1 MIRQHPF
8 VSQLFGRNSLI
19 FLAFALLIA
28 CVLLKPK
35 VLPRPAYNFQLTY
48 DISQSMDVR
57 DYIVDEKPASRLS
70 IAKQATAKLLQ
81 KLPCGSNIGYSVF
94 TGRRVVTLVTPVEVC
109 QHYAGLLNSLSMIN
123 DDMRWTQSSGVGK
136 GLHQSIRS
144 VDGIG
149 NSTRVIF
156 MTDGQEAPPL
166 GPDQRGMP
174 KTDRFPVQGIIVGL
188 GGTTAVRI
196 PKTYDNE
203 GRITSYWQADE
214 VVQRSD
220 TTLGPSHE
228 ELSKRQDSHLGKLG
242 RLANLVYLPLNSPEQ
257 LIDTAMVESMAHRKM
272 VAVDLRWI
280 PAGIALLLLCL
291 RFLPTGFLFSRRKS
305 LV

>member
-1 MIRQHPF
+1 VTHHPL
-8 VSQLFGRNSLI
+8 VSRLFSSSVLI
-19 FLAFALLIA
+19 ILALASLIA

-48 DISQSMDVR
+48 DISQSMNVQ
-57 DYIVDEKPASRLS
+57 DYIVDEMASSRLS
-70 IAKQATAKLLQ
+70 MAKKATTELLQ
-81 KLPCGSNIGYSVF
+81 KLPCGSNIGFSVF

-109 QHYAGLLNSLSMIN
+109 QHYAGLLNSLNMID
-123 DDMRWTQSSGVGK
+123 DDMRWAESSGIGK

-166 GPDQRGMP
+166 RADHRGMP
-174 KTDRFPVQGIIVGL
+174 NTDKFSTQGIIVGL
-188 GGTTAVRI
+188 GGTTPVRI
-196 PKTYDNE
+196 PKTFDKD
-203 GRITSYWQADE
+203 GRVSSYWQAHE

-228 ELSKRQDSHLGKLG
+228 ELSKRQDSHLSKLG
-242 RLANLVYLPLNSPEQ
+242 RLANLVYLPLDTTEQ
-257 LIDTAMVESMAHRKM
+257 LADVAMVESLAHQKM
-272 VAVDLRWI
+272 VSVDLRWI
-280 PAGIALLLLCL
+280 PASFALLLLCL
-291 RFLPTGFLFSRRKS
+291 RFVPNSFLFFRQKPF
-305 LV
+305 L